1 MGLWEKDRKK
11 VSYGTWNRLV
21 CLLVHVYLHS
31 LGYLFLTEEEQLAN
45 NNNSN
50 SHLSSVFHL
59 SSMLYVPDLILNA
72 LHQLFLMTTLQAG
85 IIIL

>member
-50 SHLSSVFHL
+50 TLIKQLILIESYLYARFHATEISLSS
-59 SSMLYVPDLILNA
+59 SKQI
-72 LHQLFLMTTLQAG
+72 
-85 IIIL
+85 